1 MNQIRILAV
10 SATFLF
16 FNVIVAQDETE
27 MIHIVRPRIGICPE
41 NATCADVWD
50 TIRRRMGQ
58 PPERDLR
65 YIQNCF
71 CEDGSCPETEDYM
84 VSQSAKHKEV
94 LCRPISQ
101 MERCRPGNIARIYY
115 PRSAR
120 YGGRSFFQIRCIC
133 EGHLRELTGRAKA
146 TRLNGRT
153 RYDPVGL
160 TYIQMYECTRG
171 ESVKSE
177 EDDFHD
183 DLWN

>member
-84 VSQSAKHKEV
+84 
-94 LCRPISQ
+94 
-101 MERCRPGNIARIYY
+101 
-115 PRSAR
+115 
-120 YGGRSFFQIRCIC
+120 IRCIC

-171 ESVKSE
+171 GRIIWRRRGRRKGRRR
-177 EDDFHD
+177 
-183 DLWN
+183 NRNRNRNTNQ

>member
-27 MIHIVRPRIGICPE
+27 MIHIV
-41 NATCADVWD
+41 
-50 TIRRRMGQ
+50 
-58 PPERDLR
+58 
-65 YIQNCF
+65 
-71 CEDGSCPETEDYM
+71 
-84 VSQSAKHKEV
+84 
-94 LCRPISQ
+94 
-101 MERCRPGNIARIYY
+101 
-115 PRSAR
+115 
-120 YGGRSFFQIRCIC
+120 IRCIC

-171 ESVKSE
+171 GRIIWRRRGRRKGRRR
-177 EDDFHD
+177 
-183 DLWN
+183 NRNRNRNTNQ